1 MEYYKAYEIDD
12 KPFVTWNGVGVFNTP
27 EDFEDS
33 QWGDDPLVVS
43 ATDIVAQYGVYTK
56 HIVGGALVAWTAP
69 ELLIF
74 RDEYNIN
81 RAVIGES
88 LRIGDVNKGTFTY
101 DGNDFPMDEVSR
113 LFYVAIENNAP
124 SSSKI
129 RTMENTA
136 YDLDAADINAFMTAY
151 YAALLLI
158 SKHTI

>member
-113 LFYVAIENNAP
+113 LFYACIEKTTP
-124 SSSKI
+124 STSKL
-129 RTMENTA
+129 RTMASTA
-136 YDLDAADINAFMTAY
+136 YALSDANIAAFMTAY
-151 YAALLLI
+151 YEHLLLI
-158 SKHTI
+158 TKHTI